1 MIKEVISRDAIRK
14 MLREGLVNI
23 KFTKKNGTIRDME
36 CTLLPFYI
44 PEDRQPKGTGN
55 VTGENILRVYDIV
68 EDDWRC
74 FLVDSV
80 LSAEA
85 IIEDEIGVDI

>member
-1 MIKEVISRDAIRK
+1 MIEKVSRDAIRK

-36 CTLLPFYI
+36 CTLLPLYI
-44 PEDRQPKGTGN
+44 PEDMRPKGTGS
-55 VTGENILRVYDIV
+55 VTNENILRVYDII

-74 FLVDSV
+74 FLVDNV
-80 LSAEA
+80 LSVEA
-85 IIEDEIGVDI
+85 IIEDEIGV

>member
-1 MIKEVISRDAIRK
+1 MIKTVSRDAIRE

-23 KFTKKNGTIRDME
+23 KFTKKDGTIRDMK

-44 PEDRQPKGTGN
+44 PEDMRPKGTGS
-55 VTGENILRVYDIV
+55 VTNENILRVYDIT

-74 FLVDSV
+74 FFVDNV
-80 LSAEA
+80 LSVEA
-85 IIEDEIGVDI
+85 IIEDEIEV